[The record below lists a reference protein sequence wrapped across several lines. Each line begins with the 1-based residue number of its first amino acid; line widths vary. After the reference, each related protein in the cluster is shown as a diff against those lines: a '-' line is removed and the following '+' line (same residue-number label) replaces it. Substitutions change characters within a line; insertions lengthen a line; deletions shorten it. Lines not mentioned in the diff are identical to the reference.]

1 MPMLLVVYTY
11 IIHKE
16 TIMLE
21 MILPL
26 IGLTLA
32 GTAVMSNDAVQT
44 LGTFMV
50 SNEKTPWWK
59 LWAAASTVLVS
70 TVLYS
75 WLTYGGD
82 ISFGRLDK
90 IPYITVEWYHALAPG
105 VLLLLTRYGIPV
117 STTFLVLSAFASTVV
132 FEKMLVKSMLGYAIA
147 AVVSYVLWTILS
159 KYLNEKEDVKPE
171 HERYWRAA
179 QWSTT
184 GFLWFTWLSH
194 DLANIAVFAPREM
207 SVIYLTGTIM
217 LLVSVLGY
225 VFYTK
230 GGKIQEIVIEKSS
243 TSYVRSATI
252 IDAVYAFILLYL
264 KQMNNIPMST
274 TWVFV
279 GLLCGRELAIATRM
293 DKKVKKVFP
302 LLVKDFMKMMFG
314 LCVSIVIVLLV
325 QKAG

>member
-1 MPMLLVVYTY
+1 MLLVVYTY
-11 IIHKE
+11 INHKE
-16 TIMLE
+16 KIMLE
-21 MILPL
+21 MIFPL

-32 GTAVMSNDAVQT
+32 GAAVMSNDAVQT

-75 WLTYGGD
+75 WFAYGGD

-105 VLLLLTRYGIPV
+105 VLLLMTRYGIPV
-117 STTFLVLSAFASTVV
+117 STTFLVLSAFASTIV

-147 AVVSYVLWTILS
+147 AVVSYTFWMILS
-159 KYLNEKEDVKPE
+159 KYLNEKKKVKPE
-171 HERYWRAA
+171 HERIWRIT
-179 QWSTT
+179 QWCTT

-194 DLANIAVFAPREM
+194 DLANIAVFAPRDM
-207 SVIYLTGTIM
+207 SVSYLVGTIA

-293 DKKVKKVFP
+293 DRKVKKVFP
-302 LLVKDFMKMMFG
+302 LLAKDFMKMMLG

-325 QKAG
+325 QGVS

>member
-1 MPMLLVVYTY
+1 
-11 IIHKE
+11 
-16 TIMLE
+16 MLE
-21 MILPL
+21 MILP
-26 IGLTLA
+26 IVGLTLA

-59 LWAAASTVLVS
+59 LWAAASSVLVT

-75 WLTYGGD
+75 WFAYGGD

-90 IPYITVEWYHALAPG
+90 IPFVTVEWYHALAPA

-132 FEKMLVKSMLGYAIA
+132 FEKMLLKSVMGYAIA
-147 AVVSYVLWTILS
+147 ATVAYAFWMILS
-159 KYLNEKEDVKPE
+159 KYLDEKKKVKPD
-171 HERYWRAA
+171 HERAWRIA
-179 QWSTT
+179 QWGTT

-194 DLANIAVFAPREM
+194 DLANIAVFAPRQM
-207 SVIYLTGTIM
+207 SVEFLSGVLV

-230 GGKIQEIVIEKSS
+230 GGKIQQIVIEKSS

-264 KQMNNIPMST
+264 KQVNNIPMST

-293 DKKVKKVFP
+293 DRKVKKVFP
-302 LLVKDFMKMMFG
+302 LVAKDFMKMMLG
-314 LCVSIVIVLLV
+314 LSVSIIIVLLV
-325 QKAG
+325 QEVS

>member
-1 MPMLLVVYTY
+1 
-11 IIHKE
+11 
-16 TIMLE
+16 
-21 MILPL
+21 MIFPL

-32 GTAVMSNDAVQT
+32 SAAVMSNDAVQT

-59 LWAAASTVLVS
+59 LWAAASIVLVL
-70 TVLYS
+70 TVIYS
-75 WLTYGGD
+75 WFAYGGD
-82 ISFGRLDK
+82 ISFGRLDN
-90 IPYITVEWYHALAPG
+90 IPYLTVEWYHALAPG
-105 VLLLLTRYGIPV
+105 VLLMMTRYGIPV
-117 STTFLVLSAFASTVV
+117 STTFLVLSAFTSTIV

-147 AVVSYVLWTILS
+147 AVVSYTFWMILS
-159 KYLNEKEDVKPE
+159 KYLDEKKKVNPE
-171 HERYWRAA
+171 HERFWRVT
-179 QWSTT
+179 QWCTT

-194 DLANIAVFAPREM
+194 DLANVAVFAPRVM
-207 SVIYLTGTIM
+207 SPSYLTSTII

-293 DKKVKKVFP
+293 DRKVKKVFP
-302 LLVKDFMKMMFG
+302 LLAKDFMKMMLG
-314 LCVSIVIVLLV
+314 LCVSVVLVLLV
-325 QKAG
+325 QGLS

>member
-1 MPMLLVVYTY
+1 MLLMMYTY
-11 IIHKE
+11 INHKE
-16 TIMLE
+16 KIMLE
-21 MILPL
+21 MIFPL

-32 GTAVMSNDAVQT
+32 CAAVMSNDAVQT

-75 WLTYGGD
+75 WFAYGGD

-90 IPYITVEWYHALAPG
+90 IHYITVEWYHALAPG

-117 STTFLVLSAFASTVV
+117 STTFLVLSAFASTII

-147 AVVSYVLWTILS
+147 AVVSYAFWMILS
-159 KYLNEKEDVKPE
+159 KYLNEKKKVKPE
-171 HERYWRAA
+171 HEKGWRMA
-179 QWSTT
+179 QWCTT

-207 SVIYLTGTIM
+207 SVAYLTGTIA

-293 DKKVKKVFP
+293 DRKVKKVFP
-302 LLVKDFMKMMFG
+302 LLAKDFMKMMLG

-325 QKAG
+325 QGVS